1 MPERYI
7 DTSCVMFTNNNSIL
21 SFDCYVIKLKS
32 VHALLLFADDPKEC
46 ELVDCTK
53 DLAVDLC
60 PKTCSPKNELTKE
73 SEICKLV
80 DCSKLKSSQL
90 CPVTCAASTKGNHFC
105 RTINI

>member
-1 MPERYI
+1 
-7 DTSCVMFTNNNSIL
+7 MFTNNNNKKIYFYLISN
-21 SFDCYVIKLKS
+21 FNF
-32 VHALLLFADDPKEC
+32 VHALLPFIDDPKEC

-80 DCSKLKSSQL
+80 DCSKPKSSQL
-90 CPVTCAASTKGNHFC
+90 CPVTCAASTKGNYFC